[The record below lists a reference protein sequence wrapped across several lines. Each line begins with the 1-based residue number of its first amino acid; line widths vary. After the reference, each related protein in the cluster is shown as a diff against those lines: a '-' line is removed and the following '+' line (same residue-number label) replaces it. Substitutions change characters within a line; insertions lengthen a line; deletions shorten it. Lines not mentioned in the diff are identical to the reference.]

1 MKTFRFTTLLT
12 SNLDIDSH
20 AIEQMASRCQI
31 RQFKRG
37 EYLLRMGAKCGH
49 SFFIE
54 KGLLRQFTVDDK
66 GKEHIIQFAPEN
78 WFIADYESV
87 HFAEP
92 SSYFIEALEDTT
104 VLLLDEAFILEL
116 AKTNPTFVGFN
127 NKLLYNYIRTLQKR
141 VTQLQS
147 ASAEER
153 YLDFI
158 EICPDIILRVPQAM
172 IASYLGITPESLSR
186 IRKNLAETHRKI

>member
-1 MKTFRFTTLLT
+1 MKTFRFTSLLT
-12 SNLDIDSH
+12 SNIDIDSDTVS
-20 AIEQMASRCQI
+20 QLLSRCQM

-37 EYLLRMGAKCGH
+37 DYLLRMGEQCGH

-54 KGLLRQFTVDDK
+54 RGLLRQFTVDEK

-92 SSYFIEALEDTT
+92 SSYFIEALEDTS
-104 VLLLDEAFILEL
+104 VLLLEESFVLEL
-116 AKTNPTFVGFN
+116 AKTNPRFISFN
-127 NKLLYNYIRTLQKR
+127 NKLLYSYIRALQKR

-147 ASAEER
+147 TSAEAR
-153 YLDFI
+153 YLDFV
-158 EICPDIILRVPQAM
+158 EMCPDVMLRVPQVM
-172 IASYLGITPESLSR
+172 VASYLGITPESLSR
-186 IRKNLAETHRKI
+186 IRKSLAERNII

>member
-12 SNLDIDSH
+12 SNIDID
-20 AIEQMASRCQI
+20 AQTIQQLASRCQM
-31 RQFKRG
+31 RQFKKG
-37 EYLLRMGAKCGH
+37 EFLLRMGEKCGH

-54 KGLLRQFTVDDK
+54 SGLLRQFTVDDK

-87 HFAEP
+87 HFDEP

-104 VLLLDEAFILEL
+104 VLMLEEVFIEEL
-116 AKTNPTFVGFN
+116 ARTNPTFIHFN

-147 ASAEER
+147 TSAEQR

-158 EICPDIILRVPQAM
+158 EMCPDVLLRVPQTM
-172 IASYLGITPESLSR
+172 VASYLGITPESLSR
-186 IRKNLAETHRKI
+186 IRKGLVDKSY

>member
-1 MKTFRFTTLLT
+1 MKTFRFTSLLT
-12 SNLDIDSH
+12 SNIDIDSDTVS
-20 AIEQMASRCQI
+20 QLLSRCQM

-37 EYLLRMGAKCGH
+37 DYLLRMGEQCGH

-54 KGLLRQFTVDDK
+54 RGLLRQFTVDEK

-92 SSYFIEALEDTT
+92 SSYFIEALEDTS
-104 VLLLDEAFILEL
+104 VLLLEESFVLEL
-116 AKTNPTFVGFN
+116 AKTNPRFISFN
-127 NKLLYNYIRTLQKR
+127 NKLLYSYIRALQKR

-147 ASAEER
+147 TWQKHVTW
-153 YLDFI
+153 
-158 EICPDIILRVPQAM
+158 ILLKCVRMLCCV
-172 IASYLGITPESLSR
+172 Y
-186 IRKNLAETHRKI
+186 RK

>member
-1 MKTFRFTTLLT
+1 MKTFRFTSLLT
-12 SNLDIDSH
+12 SNIDIDSDTVS
-20 AIEQMASRCQI
+20 QLLSRCQM

-37 EYLLRMGAKCGH
+37 DYLLRMGEQCGH

-54 KGLLRQFTVDDK
+54 RGLLRQFTVDEK

-92 SSYFIEALEDTT
+92 SSYFIEALEDTS
-104 VLLLDEAFILEL
+104 VLLLEESFVLEL
-116 AKTNPTFVGFN
+116 AKTNPTFISFN
-127 NKLLYNYIRTLQKR
+127 NKLLYSYIRALQKR

-147 ASAEER
+147 TSAEAR
-153 YLDFI
+153 YLDFV
-158 EICPDIILRVPQAM
+158 EMCPDVMLRVPQVM
-172 IASYLGITPESLSR
+172 VASYLGITPESLSR
-186 IRKNLAETHRKI
+186 IRKSLAERNII